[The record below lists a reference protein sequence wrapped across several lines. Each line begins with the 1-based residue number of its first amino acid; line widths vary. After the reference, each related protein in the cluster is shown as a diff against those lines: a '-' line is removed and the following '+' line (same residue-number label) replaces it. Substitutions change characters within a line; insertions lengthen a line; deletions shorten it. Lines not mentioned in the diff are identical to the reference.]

1 MLNEGIRTFTANGTL
16 TAKMRVKITSASAT
30 SPIQVEAAGAGE
42 QHIGTTEYA
51 AADTTLVA
59 VRLRT
64 YPGTHEGIAADT
76 FAIGATLYGA
86 ASGKIS
92 DTSSGTAIGIALEE
106 ATAASDIVEFID
118 FTVISTADTT
128 VSFTDGND
136 LSDQTTVGAALDELY
151 QNAISIQG
159 FINIPLTSLR
169 ECDASLAVGAVAAAC
184 GVLGSDTTPILS
196 EAVASPLDG
205 CQVLSWAASNSDPIL
220 FQTALPP
227 DLDDA
232 ADLVLHMR
240 IKSAGT
246 ANAVGFTSKAYFN
259 EGDTVVEDTGETNQT
274 ATWAEKTLTIG
285 AADVPSGAQTLTC
298 MLTPAAHTTDIMYM
312 SALWIE
318 YKTKIKTS

>member
-1 MLNEGIRTFTANGTL
+1 MLNEGFRTFTANGAL
-16 TAKMRVKITSASAT
+16 TNKMRVKITSAST
-30 SPIQVEAAGAGE
+30 TLPIQVQAAGAGE

-51 AADTTLVA
+51 AADGALVT

-64 YPGTHEGIAADT
+64 YPGTHEGVATET

-86 ASGKIS
+86 AAGGIK
-92 DTSSGTAIGIALEE
+92 DTSDGTAIGIALEE
-106 ATAASDIVEFID
+106 ATASGDIVEYID
-118 FTVISTADTT
+118 FTVISTTDAT
-128 VSFTDGND
+128 VSYTDTNN
-136 LSDQTTVGAALDELY
+136 LTTAATVMAALDELY
-151 QNAISIQG
+151 RNAISAQG

-205 CQVLSWAASNSDPIL
+205 CQMVSWVASNNDPVL

-227 DLDDA
+227 DLDDT
-232 ADLVLHMR
+232 ADIVIHMR
-240 IKSAGT
+240 IKSEGT
-246 ANAVGFTSKAYFN
+246 TDAVGFTSAAYFN
-259 EGDTVVEDTGETNQT
+259 EGDTVVSDTGQTNQT

-285 AADVPSGAQTLTC
+285 NADVPSGAQTLTV

-318 YKTKIKTS
+318 YTTKLKTS